1 MHDGLLCTTANAYI
15 QVCVCTVCVCCV
27 CVLCVLCVRAVCV
40 CCVCVLCVAPK
51 VETAVNISCMS
62 VPAAAE
68 VKKHHDV
75 M

>member
-1 MHDGLLCTTANAYI
+1 M
-15 QVCVCTVCVCCV
+15 
-27 CVLCVLCVRAVCV
+27 
-40 CCVCVLCVAPK
+40 APK
-51 VETAVNISCMS
+51 VETAVNISCVS